1 MTGGS
6 QQLKFE
12 ETYAKSVKTEQSGLG
27 NQIIRFYQQNHK
39 NQNIHFLKP
48 EHPIF
53 PDSTY

>member
-1 MTGGS
+1 MMHMTGGS

-39 NQNIHFLKP
+39 N
-48 EHPIF
+48 
-53 PDSTY
+53 